1 MKTIDQVLN
10 DQLNFIH
17 TVAFTYYLLRL
28 YKGNP
33 SQFEFLFSQKVKEHY
48 RYFECNGNPEYIWEF
63 LTEFSED
70 LLYKRLK
77 FAQKSNGLFT
87 YIDFAGKKKKQIN
100 LHELIECYPFNIA
113 ADEYWEI

>member
-1 MKTIDQVLN
+1 MKTIDQVLD

-33 SQFEFLFSQKVKEHY
+33 SQFEFLFSEKIKEHY
-48 RYFECNGNPEYIWEF
+48 RYDECRGNPEYIWEF

-77 FAQKSNGLFT
+77 FAQKSTGLFT
-87 YIDFAGKKKKQIN
+87 YIDFAAKKKKQIN
-100 LHELIECYPFNIA
+100 LHELVNCYPFNVGP
-113 ADEYWEI
+113 DVPWEI